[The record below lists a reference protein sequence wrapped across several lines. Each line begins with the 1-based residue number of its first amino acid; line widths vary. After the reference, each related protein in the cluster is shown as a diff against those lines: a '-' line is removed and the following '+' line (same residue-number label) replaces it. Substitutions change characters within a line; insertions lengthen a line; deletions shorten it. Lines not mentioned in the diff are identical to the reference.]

1 MNINLKH
8 IQAAREL
15 IQNRIPNTPC
25 SVSSALSE
33 ITGTEIVLKFE
44 NKQFTGS
51 FKDRGALVKL
61 LSLDSEVRKRGVIAM
76 SAGNH
81 AQAVAYH
88 CQKLEIPATI
98 VMPNNTPNVKVRK
111 TRSFGAEVLLYGKDF
126 YEASEYTKELE
137 SKRRL
142 TLIHPYNDIK
152 IISGQGTIAL
162 EMLEDYPDLDVL
174 IIPIGGGGL
183 AAGNAVAAKGI
194 RKDIKIIG
202 VQTANFPSM
211 YKTIRGEDVV
221 CKSST
226 LADGIAIKKAGE
238 LTLPIIT
245 EYVDEIILVDEK
257 EIEEAILIFLES
269 EKSVVE
275 GAGAVGL
282 AAILNNKESFKGRK
296 IGLII
301 SGGNIDLLPLS
312 SIIQRGL
319 ARTHRL
325 ARLKIIIPDVPG
337 SLSDITELLGNSNAN
352 IIEVRH
358 QRAFTNLSL
367 KSAEVEF
374 VIQTLG
380 ADHLKEIIKTIKK
393 AKYDVSLADIE
404 VF

>member
-1 MNINLKH
+1 LNIKLKN
-8 IQAAREL
+8 IQAARQS
-15 IQNRIPNTPC
+15 IRNRIVKTPC
-25 SVSSALSE
+25 SASLALSE
-33 ITGTEIVLKFE
+33 ITGTETVLKFE

-51 FKDRGALVKL
+51 FKDRGALLKL
-61 LSLDSEVRKRGVIAM
+61 LSLNTELKKRGVIAM

-88 CQKLEIPATI
+88 SQKLGIPATI
-98 VMPNNTPNVKVRK
+98 VMPKNTPNMKVRK
-111 TRSFGAEVLLYGKDF
+111 TRSFGAEVLLYGKDLN
-126 YEASEYTKELE
+126 EASEYTMQLV
-137 SKRRL
+137 SKRNL
-142 TLIHPYNDIK
+142 TLIHPYDDIK
-152 IISGQGTIAL
+152 IICGQGTVAL

-174 IIPIGGGGL
+174 VIPIGGGGL
-183 AAGNAVAAKGI
+183 AAGNAIAAKGI
-194 RKDIKIIG
+194 KKDIKIIG
-202 VQTANFPSM
+202 VQTKNYPSM
-211 YKTIRGEDVV
+211 YKAIKGEDIV

-226 LADGIAIKKAGE
+226 LADGIAVKNPGE
-238 LTLPIIT
+238 LTLPIIR

-257 EIEEAILIFLES
+257 EIEEAVLTFLEI

-282 AAILNNKESFKGRK
+282 AAMLQNKEHFEGKK
-296 IGLII
+296 TGLVI

-380 ADHLKEIIKTIKK
+380 SDHLEEIIQTIKN
-393 AKYDVSLADIE
+393 AEYDVFLEDIE

>member
-1 MNINLKH
+1 
-8 IQAAREL
+8 
-15 IQNRIPNTPC
+15 
-25 SVSSALSE
+25 
-33 ITGTEIVLKFE
+33 
-44 NKQFTGS
+44 
-51 FKDRGALVKL
+51 
-61 LSLDSEVRKRGVIAM
+61 
-76 SAGNH
+76 
-81 AQAVAYH
+81 
-88 CQKLEIPATI
+88 
-98 VMPNNTPNVKVRK
+98 MPKNTPNVKVRK

-126 YEASEYTKELE
+126 YEASEYTKQLE
-137 SKRRL
+137 SKRKL

-152 IISGQGTIAL
+152 IISGQGTVAL

-183 AAGNAVAAKGI
+183 AAGNAIAAKGI

-211 YKTIRGEDVV
+211 YMSIKGEDVV

-226 LADGIAIKKAGE
+226 LADGIAIKKPGE

-257 EIEEAILIFLES
+257 EIEKAILIFLET

-319 ARTHRL
+319 ARTQRL

-352 IIEVRH
+352 VIEVRH

-380 ADHLKEIIKTIKK
+380 SDHLKEIIKTIKK